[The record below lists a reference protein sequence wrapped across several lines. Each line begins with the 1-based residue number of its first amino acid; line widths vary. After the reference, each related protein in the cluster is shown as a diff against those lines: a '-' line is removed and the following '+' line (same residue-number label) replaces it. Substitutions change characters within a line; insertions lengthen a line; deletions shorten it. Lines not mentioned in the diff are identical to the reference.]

1 MRKLFAQLFSTIFL
15 LVLAGFPSAA
25 SAQKTLMF
33 LMDQYNG
40 NLDTVV
46 QVTSVHIP
54 NYGDTGAA
62 VNGYYY
68 GPTNLQLPRTNAYA
82 PAIPVNQGV
91 SNVGFP
97 DSLQVPKEM
106 QRYWHAIPKFS
117 AGNFRGGMVNV
128 IIQGR
133 FQDHMRHLGPPPRMQ
148 VDTGRFTGQTG
159 QINQSSSSS
168 PGFLDRC
175 ITQTKGDTV
184 WIKAKDS
191 LANYVGENNLVCT
204 DHNPFFKL
212 VGTVHVL
219 NPWPGKTVWA
229 QHGTTWYPLYQET
242 GRQGWVSTSIYEDP
256 RNPQPFTIRLA
267 NGNPTTTTGV
277 QYMDVGGLG
286 GSASGVPFDFTTSP
300 GKGGEVWILPPTTTG
315 GVPKTS
321 LTAPPVAFTL
331 YVLRPKWTSTSVRM
345 VWQGNDSRFT
355 PNATRYCNWYVL
367 TFYQGA
373 VPTKIALTNP
383 VGDSVY
389 GSAGLKSAPATWASF
404 TQWIDLTLQATAG
417 GTFNVNTDGATPVI
431 GSGVPSTATT
441 CDTKVLAFSTY
452 DYTDGID
459 PVYRYAPFAEQLS
472 GVNYPSGPN
481 AGKTTDNCPNSGGG
495 ATPGLVRSTLNSFG
509 KPVWSGKIDCNI
521 GQTTHGPQYW
531 YDTLWRTSTGGYS
544 QSYVAGATQLNHFK
558 CLRIP
563 LKLDA
568 AGQYYSFES
577 GSFFPLDTA
586 TSIPFPYRP
595 GNNAANFHFAMH
607 AKAAFEYVPG
617 LKFEF
622 KGDDDVWIFIDKKL
636 VLDIGGMHS
645 AVAGTIDLDVLGLVE
660 GRSYQFDMFYNE
672 RHTVGSSISIKT
684 TMNLVPTLTVEFDT
698 TKTVPGKQIL
708 DSWVIETT
716 SDASKCVEEGATT
729 VSSRRAGNPTYVLVS
744 PDGGELAFDSTYAAN
759 NLPGTFIGNN
769 GQRFEIDTT
778 FLKKS
783 GKLTMT
789 GLYQIRIDL
798 GTESRVVPFTN
809 VSQAT
814 EIQGE
819 LFDRNGDGRP
829 DSAYLR
835 TANATPALK
844 TPLGAVIRWADRAGM
859 PDSVIVPASAIVV
872 QPGDSAVAA
881 TFLLPERTS
890 CPPLG
895 CATRLGSVLSGFL
908 GDTVV
913 NPIVSLQ
920 DRMAPVADS
929 AWMVY
934 DTTGSGK
941 DTLYVLA
948 SEGLAVTGG
957 LLPLGDSAHAL
968 TGRTTLSRPVPG
980 VGILV
985 GNLLKLPIDPAT
997 NPIQPGDSI
1006 RLGGFSGDALGNAP
1020 GLKSRWVPLKA
1031 DPVAKAWMLDTDG
1044 DGAPDSVGIGSR
1056 GSFASVV
1063 SARVNWKTAAGVD
1076 TAIVLAT
1083 PAGVG
1088 TGLRLPAGILRN
1100 ATFCVGCQ
1108 LELTEGG
1115 QTRRFALLDSVAPV
1129 ALSADLRYGPSADT
1143 LIIAVSEAFTL
1154 GAAAG
1159 EGAAAVKSAGSA
1171 SVPGTLVVGTPV
1183 AGTELRI
1190 VVAPG
1195 SISADSLRL
1204 RAWVLGNLGKAVGA
1218 VSPYVPVRYAP
1229 QPISVTVFDRD
1240 GDGRVDSVRYSL
1252 SRSAAGAPVPS
1263 SFGLVWGGS
1272 PTNIPSLTRSV
1283 DGRSWSGSVGPL
1295 PLRTAGEPGDAG
1307 WIQVGTDDSTFR
1319 ATLTDS
1325 VAPVAMQAFLIFGFE
1340 AGSPDTLRLIASEP
1354 ISAAA
1359 AGTWS
1364 RLAADSNGTPAVTIG
1379 SGGASVTVVG
1389 GNTVQM
1395 VVPSGTVPDGM
1406 SWARLGQAV
1415 SDAKSN
1421 AVGASSRWVKL
1432 RVSPSGRAWLMD
1444 SDGDGHADSMHVSVR
1459 GSLASTR
1466 AVLGWKTAA
1475 GLPDTRTWVSAPT
1488 TGAFGLKAA
1497 SAAERFEFGATSCI
1511 GCMVAF
1517 VDLAGDTLALWPL
1530 ADSVAPIAIGGVY
1543 RFGSTQDTLVA
1554 TFSEP
1559 IASIDPAA
1567 PWLEWGG
1574 PALGGAI
1581 SQSSATAAGSTA
1593 TFFVPVAS
1601 GAVDGW
1607 DSLRFAIGP
1616 RAGAVSDVGGTKVG
1630 AASPWAPIV
1639 YGIAPLKSWLLDP
1652 DGQGRGTHVRVETAR
1667 AVPARATASI
1677 TGFSFTWT
1685 SADGATLE
1693 TRPVAATGLTYTA
1706 PGTWTGALA
1715 SPFALGR
1722 TSCIGGCATVAT
1734 TASGESGSAV
1744 LLDSIPPSAVRA
1756 RLRYSP
1762 AETAL
1767 DTVILDLSEPWT
1779 SGDPTDILSVIA
1791 SVGRT
1796 DASRDLLPMR
1806 AWFVQNGTSVSIV
1819 VPTEVSG
1826 RIARGDSMRL
1836 AWVPSGSQVFDAAG
1850 NRVGVNSRW
1859 VPVEFGL
1866 RPPLFG
1872 VEPYRGLLRNGS
1884 GTGQD
1889 LWPVPPATHPMIE
1902 VLERRPDGSLVKVDA
1917 SGGGVIGGPSVND
1930 TAHTI
1935 GIDIRINRPLEGAL
1949 IIYDNIGTAV
1959 ASQDLGVLKAL
1970 WADQPDAERTIR
1982 IQWNVTGPPG
1992 KFAASGVY
2000 LFRVMARY
2008 QDDEGNVGFYNN
2020 VWKLGFRNDGK

>member
-1 MRKLFAQLFSTIFL
+1 MRKLFSQLFSTIALLL
-15 LVLAGFPSAA
+15 LVGFPTAA

-33 LMDQYNG
+33 LVDQYNG

-54 NYGDTGAA
+54 HYGDTGAA
-62 VNGYYY
+62 ANGYYY
-68 GPTNLQLPRTNAYA
+68 GATDFQLPRTNAYA
-82 PAIPVNQGV
+82 PAIPVNGDV
-91 SNVGFP
+91 TNTGFP
-97 DSLQVPKEM
+97 ESLWVPKEIP
-106 QRYWHAIPKFS
+106 RYWHAIPNFS

-128 IIQGR
+128 IVQGR
-133 FQDHMRHLGPPPRMQ
+133 FQDHMRHTGPPARMQ
-148 VDTGRFTGQTG
+148 IDTGRFTGQTG
-159 QINQSSSSS
+159 QINQSSSSN
-168 PGFLDRC
+168 PGFLDKC

-191 LANYVGENNLVCT
+191 LANYVGENNLTCT
-204 DHNPFFKL
+204 DHNPFFKP
-212 VGTVHVL
+212 VGTIHVL

-229 QHGTTWYPLYQET
+229 QVGTTWYPLYQET
-242 GRQGWVSTSIYEDP
+242 GRQGWVSTSLWEDP
-256 RNPQPFTIRLA
+256 RNPQPFKIRLA

-286 GSASGVPFDFTTSP
+286 GAASGVPFDFTVSP
-300 GKGGEVWILPPTTTG
+300 GKGGEVWILPPTTSG
-315 GVPKTS
+315 GTPKTS
-321 LTAPPVAFTL
+321 ITAPPVAFTL

-355 PNATRYCNWYVL
+355 PNATKYCNWYVL

-389 GSAGLKSAPATWASF
+389 GSAGLKTAPATWAGF
-404 TQWIDLTLQATAG
+404 TQWIDLTLQAAAG

-431 GSGVPSTATT
+431 GSGAPTTATT

-452 DYTDGID
+452 DYTDGVD
-459 PVYRYAPFAEQLS
+459 ATYRYPPFAEQLS
-472 GVNYPSGPN
+472 GVNYTSGPK
-481 AGKTTDNCPNSGGG
+481 AGTTTDNCPNSGGG
-495 ATPGLVRSTLNSFG
+495 ATPGLVRPSLNTAG
-509 KPVWSGKIDCNI
+509 MPMWSGKVDCNI
-521 GQTTHGPQYW
+521 GQISHGPQFW
-531 YDTLWRTSTGGYS
+531 YDTLWKTS
-544 QSYVAGATQLNHFK
+544 AGAFVQSPTAGAVQVNHFK
-558 CLRIP
+558 CLRLP
-563 LKLDA
+563 LTLDA

-586 TSIPFPYRP
+586 TSIPAPYRP
-595 GNNAANFHFAMH
+595 GNNASDFHFAMH

-698 TKTVPGKQIL
+698 TKSTSSKQIL
-708 DSWVIETT
+708 DAWVIETT
-716 SDASKCVEEGATT
+716 SDASKCIEEGSTT
-729 VSSRRAGNPTYVLVS
+729 VSARRAGNPTYVLVS
-744 PDGGELAFDSTYAAN
+744 PDGSELAFDSTYAAN
-759 NLPGTFIGNN
+759 MLPGTFVGNN

-778 FLKKS
+778 AVKKS

-798 GTESRVVPFTN
+798 GTESRVVQFTN
-809 VSQAT
+809 VSQT
-814 EIQGE
+814 TDIRGD
-819 LFDRNGDGRP
+819 LYDRNGDGRP
-829 DSAYLR
+829 DSVVLR
-835 TANATPALK
+835 TVNGSPALK
-844 TPLGAVIRWADRAGM
+844 TPMGAVIRWADRAGL
-859 PDSVIVPASAIVV
+859 PDSVRVPAASIVV
-872 QPGDSAVAA
+872 QPGDSVVTA

-895 CATRLGSVLSGFL
+895 CATRLGSLLTGFL
-908 GDTVV
+908 GDTVA
-913 NPIVSLQ
+913 NPIVSLN

-934 DTTGSGK
+934 DTTGTGK

-948 SEGLAVTGG
+948 SEALAKTGG

-968 TGRTTLSRPVPG
+968 TGRSTLSRPVPG

-1020 GLKSRWVPLKA
+1020 GLLSRWVPLKA

-1044 DGAPDSVGIGSR
+1044 NGAPDSVGIGSR
-1056 GSFASVV
+1056 GSFASVT
-1063 SARVNWKTAAGVD
+1063 SARVNWKTAAGLD
-1076 TAIVLAT
+1076 TAVVIAT
-1083 PAGVG
+1083 PSGVG

-1100 ATFCVGCQ
+1100 ATFCSGCQ
-1108 LELTEGG
+1108 LELTVGG

-1129 ALSADLRYGPSADT
+1129 ALTANLHYGPSADT
-1143 LIIAVSEAFTL
+1143 LIVAVSEAFTL
-1154 GAAAG
+1154 GSAAG
-1159 EGAAAVKSAGSA
+1159 EGAAAVKAAGSA
-1171 SVPGTLVVGTPV
+1171 SVPGTLVVGTPS

-1204 RAWVLGNLGKAVGA
+1204 RAWVLGNLGKAVGTA
-1218 VSPYVPVRYAP
+1218 SPYVAIRYAP
-1229 QPISVTVFDRD
+1229 QPISVTVYDRD
-1240 GDGRVDSVRYSL
+1240 GDGRVDNVTYSL

-1263 SFGLVWGGS
+1263 SFGLVWGGT
-1272 PTNIPSLTRSV
+1272 PTTIPSLTRSV
-1283 DGRSWSGSVGPL
+1283 DGRSWSGPVGPL
-1295 PLRTAGEPGDAG
+1295 PLRTAAEVGDAG
-1307 WIQVGTDDSTFR
+1307 WIQVGGDDSTFR
-1319 ATLTDS
+1319 ATVTDS
-1325 VAPVAMQAFLIFGFE
+1325 VAPVAMQAFLIFGFD
-1340 AGSPDTLRLIASEP
+1340 AGSPDTLRVIGSEP
-1354 ISAAA
+1354 VSAAV

-1364 RLAADSNGTPAVTIG
+1364 LLAADSNGTSTVAIG
-1379 SGGASVTVVG
+1379 STGASVSVVG
-1389 GNTVQM
+1389 GTTVQM
-1395 VVPSGTVPDGM
+1395 VVPSGTVPNAM
-1406 SWARLGQAV
+1406 AWARLGQAV
-1415 SDAKSN
+1415 SDSKAN
-1421 AVGASSRWVKL
+1421 TVGSASRWVRL

-1444 SDGDGHADSMHVSVR
+1444 SDGDGHADSMQVSVR
-1459 GSLASTR
+1459 GSLTAVR
-1466 AVLGWKTAA
+1466 AVLGWKTATGA
-1475 GLPDTRTWVSAPT
+1475 PDSRSWASAPT

-1497 SAAERFEFGATSCI
+1497 NATERFAFGATSCT

-1530 ADSVAPIAIGGVY
+1530 ADSVAPIALGGVY
-1543 RFGSTQDTLVA
+1543 SFGATQDTLVA

-1559 IASIDPAA
+1559 LVSINAAS

-1581 SQSSATAAGSTA
+1581 AQSSATIAGATA
-1593 TFFVPVAS
+1593 TFLVPVAS

-1607 DSLRFAIGP
+1607 DSIRLAVGA
-1616 RAGAVSDVGGTKVG
+1616 RAGAVSDAGGTKVG
-1630 AASPWAPIV
+1630 RASPWAPLTF
-1639 YGIAPLKSWLLDP
+1639 GIAPIRAWLLDP
-1652 DGQGRGTHVRVETAR
+1652 GGLGRGTHVRVETSR
-1667 AVPARATASI
+1667 AVPARAAASI

-1685 SADGATLE
+1685 GADGTSLE
-1693 TRPVAATGLTYTA
+1693 TRT
-1706 PGTWTGALA
+1706 ALA
-1715 SPFALGR
+1715 SGLTFAAPGSWTGPLGSSFALGR
-1722 TSCIGGCATVAT
+1722 TSCVGGCAVVAT
-1734 TASGESGSAV
+1734 TDSGKTGSAA
-1744 LLDSIPPSAVRA
+1744 LQDSIPPSAIRA
-1756 RLRYSP
+1756 RLRYSS
-1762 AETAL
+1762 AEAAL
-1767 DTVILDLSEPWT
+1767 DTVILDLSEPWIG
-1779 SGDPTDILSVIA
+1779 GDPADLLVVIA
-1791 SVGRT
+1791 TVGKST
-1796 DASRDLLPMR
+1796 APRDLLPMR
-1806 AWFVQNGTSVSIV
+1806 SWFVQNGTALSIV
-1819 VPTEVSG
+1819 VPPEVSG

-1836 AWVPSGSQVFDAAG
+1836 AWVASGSRVFDAAG

-1872 VEPYRGLLRNGS
+1872 VKPYRPLLSNGS
-1884 GTGQD
+1884 GSGQVV
-1889 LWPVPPATHPMIE
+1889 WTAPPASFPTIE
-1902 VLERRPDGSLVKVDA
+1902 ILERLPDGTLVKVDA
-1917 SGGGVIGGPSVND
+1917 SGGGVVGGPSVND

-1935 GIDIRINRPLEGAL
+1935 GVDIRINRPLEGAL

-1982 IQWNVTGPPG
+1982 VQWNVTGPPG
-1992 KFAASGVY
+1992 RFAASGIY

-2020 VWKLGFRNDGK
+2020 VWKLGFRNVGK